1 MSGLVVT
8 TDAGALRGTITDEE
22 VVAFRGVPYAAPPV
36 GPLRFRAPEPV
47 APWPG
52 IRDATAVPPACP
64 QPWLPRLFDKL
75 DPAEQRY
82 RERYDEDCLTVNVW
96 TPAAD
101 DGRRPVMVWF
111 HGGWFSVGSG
121 NEPSFDGARLARRGD
136 VVVVTVNHRLG
147 MLGFLALGEVGGE
160 EFATSGN
167 AGTLDMVAAL
177 RWVRTN
183 IARFGGDPGNVTIF
197 GESGGGCK
205 VSVLLAAPA
214 AEGLFQRAIVQSGPL
229 LRINEASRANATTKA
244 VLDELAVSTVEEL
257 QALPVENLL
266 AAHDK
271 VLGGP
276 LGGLYGDGPRL
287 APVLDGI
294 VLREHPFDPVAAPA
308 ASRVSLMVGSCKDE
322 STMLV
327 AVIPGIDEME
337 PAEQVRLLT
346 DNVYGHDLDDLWPRY
361 RETRPQETITQHF
374 LAATSDQLRVGG
386 IQVAERQLAAE
397 APPVYMYRLDYEP
410 PVYGG
415 KLGAVHTLDI
425 GFVFDNTDRGAGTT
439 SPNRGLYQG
448 GPEVERL
455 TTEMSEAWI
464 AFARGGD
471 PNHAQLPHWPPYD
484 TTRRAT
490 MMFDLKTQ
498 VVDDPDSAERLLW
511 ADRLGGM

>member
-1 MSGLVVT
+1 MSGPVVT
-8 TDAGALRGTITDEE
+8 TDAGAIRGTMTHEE
-22 VVAFRGVPYAAPPV
+22 VVAFRGIPYAAPPT
-36 GPLRFRAPEPV
+36 GPLRFRPPEPV
-47 APWPG
+47 AHWDGVRAAIAAP
-52 IRDATAVPPACP
+52 AACP
-64 QPWLPRLFDKL
+64 QPRLPRLFDKL
-75 DPAEQRY
+75 DPAVARF

-101 DGRRPVMVWF
+101 DGRRPVLVWF

-121 NEPSFDGARLARRGD
+121 NEPTFDGATLARRGD

-147 MLGFLALGEVGGE
+147 MLGFLALDEVGGE

-197 GESGGGCK
+197 GESGGACK

-214 AEGLFQRAIVQSGPL
+214 AEGLFHRAILQSGPL
-229 LRINEASRANATTKA
+229 LRVNDASRARATTKA

-257 QALPVENLL
+257 QGLPVDSLV
-266 AAHDK
+266 AAQDK

-287 APVLDGI
+287 APVLDGV
-294 VLREHPFDPVAAPA
+294 VLDAHPFDPVAAPT
-308 ASRVSLMVGSCKDE
+308 ASRVPIMVGSCKDE

-327 AVIPGIDEME
+327 AVVPGIDDME
-337 PAEQVRLLT
+337 PVEQVRLLT

-361 RETRPQETITQHF
+361 GETRPQETVMRHF
-374 LAATSDQLRVGG
+374 LAASSDQVRVGG
-386 IQVAERQLAAE
+386 IQVAERQLAAG

-425 GFVFDNTDRGAGTT
+425 GFVFDNTDRGAGAT

-448 GPEVERL
+448 GPEVQRL
-455 TTEMSEAWI
+455 TAEMSEAWI
-464 AFARGGD
+464 AFARSGD
-471 PNHAQLPHWPPYD
+471 PNHGQLPHWPPYD

-490 MMFDLKTQ
+490 MIFDRKTQ
-498 VVDDPDSAERLLW
+498 VADDPDGSERLLW
-511 ADRLGGM
+511 AGRLGGM